1 MLYASIPTLSI
12 SQQGPNIQ
20 LSIILFGIAALLLFA
35 VFLTKSGI
43 WHRMIK
49 H

>member
-12 SQQGPNIQ
+12 GQQGPNIQ
-20 LSIILFGIAALLLFA
+20 LSIVLLGIAALLLFA
-35 VFLTKSGI
+35 VFLSKSGI
-43 WHRMIK
+43 WHKLIK